1 MHSPL
6 PWRVQPHDNYM
17 PEGYGEPIEIVAAD
31 NQVVACNTAFYPTG
45 ITADNAALI
54 VACVNA
60 TAPTVAAQQCGLPE
74 GLDAT
79 DMDMIR
85 RGDMLGPVLG
95 ARVASLIQSQAARI
109 AELEAGLLMARKWMP
124 AGHRNGLTVT
134 ENMERDAVDAILN
147 GERKG

>member
-1 MHSPL
+1 MG
-6 PWRVQPHDNYM
+6 D
-17 PEGYGEPIEIVAAD
+17 EIVEM
-31 NQVVACNTAFYPTG
+31 P
-45 ITADNAALI
+45 I
-54 VACVNA
+54 VYGA
-60 TAPTVAAQQCGLPE
+60 TPTVAAQQCGLPE

-109 AELEAGLLMARKWMP
+109 AALEAGLGEFADPANWVVDGRFDPHSGNFDATTFARS
-124 AGHRNGLTVT
+124 V
-134 ENMERDAVDAILN
+134 LN